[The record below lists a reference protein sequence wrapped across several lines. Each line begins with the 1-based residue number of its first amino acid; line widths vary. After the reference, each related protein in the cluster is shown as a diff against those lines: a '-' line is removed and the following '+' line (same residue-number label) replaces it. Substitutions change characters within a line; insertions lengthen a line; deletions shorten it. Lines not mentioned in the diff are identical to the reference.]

1 MIQLINAMNAQQI
14 FVNQQSIPQHMQH
27 RQNHSVEESKDYDD
41 GDMLDTVDDE
51 ETDIVLGLPNK

>member
-1 MIQLINAMNAQQI
+1 
-14 FVNQQSIPQHMQH
+14 MQH
-27 RQNHSVEESKDYDD
+27 CQNHSVEESKDYDD